1 MNIVPSFRRS
11 ALLACALGL
20 LLGTL
25 WQAPARWL
33 AMATA
38 AASQDHVQLLNARGT
53 LWNGQAD
60 LLLTGGPGSLDRQAL
75 PGPVRWRVRPV
86 WVGGGPALQ
95 VVLDARCCLSD
106 PLTLVLGY
114 REGAAVLT
122 LTDHQSVWSAG
133 LLSGLGTPW
142 NTVQLQ
148 GQLVLNTTDLAVRWQ
163 GRALALQGEV
173 TLDLQDAASALSTFR
188 PLGDYRVRLVS
199 PQPGLMTM
207 ELRTLQGDLAMTGDG
222 HWSAGRFRFRGTAE
236 AHPDHVN
243 ALSNLLNVLGQRDG
257 LRAYL
262 SWG

>member
-1 MNIVPSFRRS
+1 MNIAPHIRRS
-11 ALLACALGL
+11 AWLACVLGL

-60 LLLTGGPGSLDRQAL
+60 LLLTGGLGSLDRQAL
-75 PGPVRWRVRPV
+75 PGPVRWSLRPV
-86 WVGGGPALQ
+86 WVAGPALQ
-95 VVLDARCCLSD
+95 VVFDARCCLPD
-106 PLTLVLGY
+106 PVTLVLGY
-114 REGAAVLT
+114 RQGAAVLT

-133 LLSGLGTPW
+133 LLAGLGTPW

-148 GQLVLNTTDLAVRWQ
+148 GQLVLNTAELAVRWH
-163 GRALALQGEV
+163 GRALTLQGEV
-173 TLDLQDAASALSTFR
+173 TLDLQDAASALATFR

-199 PQPGLMTM
+199 PQPGLLTV
-207 ELRTLQGDLAMTGDG
+207 ELRTLRGDLAMTGDG
-222 HWSAGRFRFRGTAE
+222 HWSDGRFRFRGTAE
-236 AHPDHVN
+236 AHPDHVD

-257 LRAYL
+257 LRARL